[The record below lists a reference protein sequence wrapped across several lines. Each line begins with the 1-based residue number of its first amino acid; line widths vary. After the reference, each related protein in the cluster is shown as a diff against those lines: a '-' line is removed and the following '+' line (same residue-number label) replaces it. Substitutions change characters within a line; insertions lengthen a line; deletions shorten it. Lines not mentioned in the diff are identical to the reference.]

1 MYGNNKWP
9 LLVLGIVGLS
19 FMIPFDS
26 ATVRSFPFFML
37 CLYCLMLEKYWN
49 VFRERIFQYLLVGS
63 VLTFSFH
70 GFLET
75 KDLIMYVVCLSGISY
90 ISERFEFKPMYLYV
104 FFGVFILGSSLMHF
118 AMGDNV
124 TWIPYD
130 GMINIFG
137 VGTKHGTAIAGVIL
151 LLPTLAYLYERYKG
165 LPVELSL
172 TTLISLFILSVYLVV
187 FSSSRSTTL
196 AVIMICLYLWIN
208 RVSFRKKFSICFF
221 CVCNASVFFLEYVA
235 DYIGYINDIPW
246 LAEFVHTD
254 NFEQYGVTS
263 GRAWL
268 WGVHMHSFFT
278 SPFLMGGGRA
288 VTDFFVGDWLPWLG
302 VQAQAGSESVY
313 TGYLACYGLVG
324 VGLILIQLAL
334 FLIAVK
340 KEAILASAIMFF
352 MIYNTT
358 MGVSLVTSYNYAGIL
373 CYFLYFMY
381 LNKSDSYK
389 QFGVK
394 I

>member
-1 MYGNNKWP
+1 MFENNKWA
-9 LLVLGIVGLS
+9 LSVVSIVGLS
-19 FMIPFDS
+19 FIIPFDS
-26 ATVRSFPFFML
+26 ATVRNFPFFML
-37 CLYCLMLEKYWN
+37 CLYSLILEKYWN
-49 VFRERIFQYLLVGS
+49 VFRKRIFLYLFVAS
-63 VLTFSFH
+63 VLTLCFH
-70 GFLET
+70 GFLEV
-75 KDLIMYVVCLSGISY
+75 KDLVMFVVCLSGISY
-90 ISERFEFKPMYLYV
+90 MSERFEFKPMYLYI
-104 FFGVFILGSSLMHF
+104 FFGVFILGSSLIHF
-118 AMGDNV
+118 VMGDNV

-137 VGTKHGTAIAGVIL
+137 VGTKHGTAIAGAIL
-151 LLPTLAYLYERYKG
+151 LLPTTAYLYERYKG
-165 LPVELSL
+165 LPVEYSL
-172 TTLISLFILSVYLVV
+172 RTLIMLFVLSVYLVF
-187 FSSSRSTTL
+187 FSSSRSVTL
-196 AVIMICLYLWIN
+196 AVIMFCLYLCIN
-208 RVSFRKKFSICFF
+208 REHFRKKLSICFF
-221 CVCNASVFFLEYVA
+221 CVCNASVFFMEYVA
-235 DYIGYINDIPW
+235 DYIDYINDIPL

-268 WGVHMHSFFT
+268 WGVHMHSFIT

-288 VTDFFVGDWLPWLG
+288 ETDFFVGDWLPWLG

-324 VGLILIQLAL
+324 VGLILIQLRL

-340 KEAILASAIMFF
+340 KEAVFASAIMFF

-358 MGVSLVTSYNYAGIL
+358 MGLSLVTSYDYGGIL

-381 LNKSDSYK
+381 LNKSVSYK
-389 QFGVK
+389 QYGVK